1 MNKALLLIDDKEEF
15 KESFQ
20 TIAQRKSYNIAW
32 GKSLEEMKAKLP
44 QLYRKITAIVLD
56 IKCLMTNDQE
66 IENEDFILSALLF
79 LQAEYK
85 DLPRIILTGDEKA
98 FDFAR
103 FAKDEHVFR
112 KDPKDIEQLFERLEQ
127 YAQQHAL
134 RIKTAD
140 EKEFHKII
148 EGTEGRKLEFK
159 SSLQYCTKENIEKK
173 ELRFEILKTLAAF
186 ANTDG
191 GTLLVGVTDNKNIYG
206 LENGDFTTIAAENK
220 HDGYKLLI
228 DSLMVASFGGAFH
241 ANLEEIKFYTIN
253 DRTVCKITVK
263 GRYTSP
269 VFVKKKVPNKPA
281 YAAFFL
287 RAQASSLELIGD
299 EIEKHIKANWE

>member
-20 TIAQRKSYNIAW
+20 TIAQRKGYNIAW

-44 QLYRKITAIVLD
+44 QLYKKITAIVLD

-112 KDPKDIEQLFERLEQ
+112 KDPEDIERLFEQLEQ
-127 YAQQHAL
+127 YAQQHEH
-134 RIKTAD
+134 RIKTTD
-140 EKEFHKII
+140 ERELHKII

-159 SSLQYCTKENIEKK
+159 SSLQYCTKDKVEKK
-173 ELRFEILKTLAAF
+173 ELRFEVLKTLAAF

-191 GTLLVGVTDNKNIYG
+191 GTLFIGIADDKTIYG
-206 LENGDFTTIAAENK
+206 LEQGDFLTIATENK
-220 HDGYKLLI
+220 YDGYRLLLDELI
-228 DSLMVASFGGAFH
+228 AVNFGNAFH
-241 ANLEEIKFYTIN
+241 PTLEEIRFYTVK
-253 DRTVCKITVK
+253 DKTVCRITVK
-263 GRYTSP
+263 GRHSHP
-269 VFVKKKVPNKPA
+269 ISINKKVPNRPA
-281 YAAFFL
+281 CKAFFV
-287 RAQASSLELIGD
+287 RAQASSRELNGD
-299 EIEKHIKANWE
+299 EREDYIKANWR